1 MIDFKDLIK
10 AGVHFGHRTSIWN
23 PLMEPYIWGHKN
35 KVHLIDVSK
44 TAFQLERAAQ
54 FLESVVGDGKTVLWI
69 GTKKAAQ
76 ETVKEVA
83 ERSGMPYVNHR
94 WIGGTLSNY
103 SQVKKSVTKL
113 LHYEDVLTK
122 DSSSAFYTKKE
133 LNSFKKV
140 VERLEKNIGG
150 ILNLKWPLG
159 AIVLVDIH
167 KESAALRE
175 AAAMQ
180 IPVVALVDTNCDPTL
195 VNYVIPGNDDAPR
208 SIKLIFEYL
217 EKAAERGLE
226 VAKQKRDEAAA
237 AAPEEEEGKESL
249 LAAIE
254 RTDEGEEADRANK
267 RRGSQHVAAPAD
279 RRNNNNRMR
288 RGGPSRGPGPRDCA
302 PRPAPAHKD
311 EKPE

>member
-1 MIDFKDLIK
+1 MIEFKDLIK

-23 PLMEPYIWGHKN
+23 PLMEPYIWGYKN

-44 TAFQLERAAQ
+44 TAYQLEKAAK
-54 FLESVVGDGKTVLWI
+54 FLESVVGEGKTVLWV

-76 ETVKEVA
+76 ETIKEVA
-83 ERSGMPYVNHR
+83 ERSSMPYVNHR

-113 LHYEDVLTK
+113 LHYKDVLTK

-159 AIVLVDIH
+159 AIVLVDLH
-167 KESAALRE
+167 KEAAALRE
-175 AAAMQ
+175 ANAMQ
-180 IPVVALVDTNCDPTL
+180 IPVIALVDTNCDPTF
-195 VNYVIPGNDDAPR
+195 VDYVIPGNDDAPR
-208 SIKLIFEYL
+208 SIKLVFEYL
-217 EKAAERGLE
+217 EKAVERGLE
-226 VAKQKRDEAAA
+226 VAKQKREEIAA
-237 AAPEEEEGKESL
+237 AAPETEEGREAL

-254 RTDEGEEADRANK
+254 NQEEGEEGERNRRRSNQRA
-267 RRGSQHVAAPAD
+267 AAPVGD
-279 RRNNNNRMR
+279 HRNNRMR
-288 RGGPSRGPGPRDCA
+288 RGGHGHGAPRDQRGPKMVPTD
-302 PRPAPAHKD
+302 KD
-311 EKPE
+311 KPE